1 MKSASNSFVVLA
13 VMATWAASVSGQVRV
28 SAQTETGK
36 DIYVGERFGYYIVIE
51 GADKPGRVDLQP
63 LQPFHPQSTGNRKQ
77 SSTNII
83 NGKITTITTTIMT
96 YSLTIGTAGRVQLP
110 SVTVEIDGKTY
121 RTNPM
126 TVNISKPGTT
136 DRLDLEVTLSE
147 QQGYVGQ
154 PLTLTVKFYVSA
166 DISDFQFNI
175 PALSN
180 DAFEIE
186 DADISDPQA
195 KLYRL
200 HTGMTVMVSQ
210 YRVEHN
216 NRQAILVTFSKIL
229 IPKRPGRIAMPP
241 SSVSAAVAVGRVRSR
256 DPFDSFFGGQTQYK
270 RFIVNSEPLNLEVL
284 PLPDEGQPAEFY
296 GLVGRYTISASATPT
311 NVNVGDPITL
321 TIKIGGSK
329 YLKSVQWPELERVP
343 ELANN
348 FKIPSQKASPTI
360 ENSFKVFTQTIRA
373 SNDKVTRIPPIPL
386 ASFDVREGKYVTTQT
401 APIELEVAPTKV
413 LTSADLEGADF
424 VPVNREIEAIKKGL
438 SANYEDLNALRDM
451 SFSPLAAL
459 VHPGYAILWAAPLIG
474 LVSSLLIKLGT
485 HTSPEKVAARRRH
498 QACGKAI
505 GQLKKIRVEGVPP
518 SNRGQD
524 ARDTI
529 QRNELLVSIM
539 KQYIGDRFDKTASS
553 LTADDCYEAIK
564 TATDD
569 APTAGKYRD
578 IITNFEAGRYASIE
592 VQIDSEKIEE
602 VIDLIRDIEK
612 NRKQ

>member
-1 MKSASNSFVVLA
+1 M
-13 VMATWAASVSGQVRV
+13 
-28 SAQTETGK
+28 
-36 DIYVGERFGYYIVIE
+36 
-51 GADKPGRVDLQP
+51 
-63 LQPFHPQSTGNRKQ
+63 
-77 SSTNII
+77 
-83 NGKITTITTTIMT
+83 
-96 YSLTIGTAGRVQLP
+96 
-110 SVTVEIDGKTY
+110 
-121 RTNPM
+121 
-126 TVNISKPGTT
+126 
-136 DRLDLEVTLSE
+136 
-147 QQGYVGQ
+147 
-154 PLTLTVKFYVSA
+154 
-166 DISDFQFNI
+166 
-175 PALSN
+175 
-180 DAFEIE
+180 
-186 DADISDPQA
+186 
-195 KLYRL
+195 
-200 HTGMTVMVSQ
+200 
-210 YRVEHN
+210 
-216 NRQAILVTFSKIL
+216 
-229 IPKRPGRIAMPP
+229 
-241 SSVSAAVAVGRVRSR
+241 
-256 DPFDSFFGGQTQYK
+256 
-270 RFIVNSEPLNLEVL
+270 
-284 PLPDEGQPAEFY
+284 AEFY

-485 HTSPEKVAARRRH
+485 HTSPEKIAARRRR
-498 QACGKAI
+498 QACSKAI

-529 QRNELLVSIM
+529 QRNEWLVSIM

>member
-96 YSLTIGTAGRVQLP
+96 YSLTIGKAGRVQLP

-321 TIKIGGSK
+321 TIKIGGSQ
-329 YLKSVQWPELERVP
+329 YLKAVQWPELERVP

-485 HTSPEKVAARRRH
+485 HTSPEKVAARRRR
-498 QACGKAI
+498 QACSKAI

-529 QRNELLVSIM
+529 QRNEWLVSIM

-569 APTAGKYRD
+569 AQTASKYRD

>member
-96 YSLTIGTAGRVQLP
+96 YSLTIGKAGRVQLP

-386 ASFDVREGKYVTTQT
+386 ASFDVREGKYVTTRT

-485 HTSPEKVAARRRH
+485 HTSPEKVAARRRR
-498 QACGKAI
+498 QACSKAI

-529 QRNELLVSIM
+529 QRNEWLVSIM